1 MKTKRRREPR
11 RLMRPVRPEKY
22 TAAPRTVSIFPSPLR
37 SLDKKFRFMA
47 APSISSGSDIA
58 LRGGRERTLGQK
70 QRRNSRA
77 RKITDQATKGVAAF
91 RFVVKAHIRL
101 HRATRACDLV
111 WPTLRA
117 EFCYRGAGGNEGTR
131 GGRLWRGKLIPN
143 AFWLFEG
150 TKSKRL
156 SRGVVDENGSGLA
169 ARLRP
174 CVRPTGR
181 ALIKPQ
187 RPGHLSASKDPIP
200 SCRREGWSERER
212 EKLDRGRRGGP
223 SPLSC

>member
-1 MKTKRRREPR
+1 M
-11 RLMRPVRPEKY
+11 V
-22 TAAPRTVSIFPSPLR
+22 
-37 SLDKKFRFMA
+37 
-47 APSISSGSDIA
+47 
-58 LRGGRERTLGQK
+58 
-70 QRRNSRA
+70 
-77 RKITDQATKGVAAF
+77 TDQVTKGVAAF
-91 RFVVKAHIRL
+91 RFVVEAHIL
-101 HRATRACDLV
+101 HCATRACDLV

-150 TKSKRL
+150 TTSKRL
-156 SRGVVDENGSGLA
+156 SRGVVGEDGSGLA

-223 SPLSC
+223 SLLSC